1 MPFVKLDAG
10 ILDSSLWAE
19 APEIRVVFIT
29 ILAMTRPHG
38 VCEATAPGIARRA
51 NLPLKLVRTALST
64 LEAPDP
70 DSRSAE
76 DQGRRLVRVD
86 GGYRVVNYTK
96 YRDKDHS
103 ATERKRRQRQR
114 SRRDTVTSRRDIV
127 TVTQGEG
134 EAETEAY
141 PERGEG
147 GGRGGQGENQ
157 PPARVSRAE
166 TEARDRAARELLSQC
181 QGMAKELGW
190 SVSQVVRRVST
201 IPSGNGHPEKSFDD
215 PRKPGISLG
224 WIEASLAALR
234 EVRVNLT
241 RPPPL

>member
-19 APEIRVVFIT
+19 APETRVVFIT

-38 VCEATAPGIARRA
+38 VCEATAPGIAHRA
-51 NLPLKLVRTALST
+51 NLPLRVVRTALSK

-70 DSRSAE
+70 DSRSTVGE
-76 DQGRRLVRVD
+76 GRRIVRID

-96 YRDKDHS
+96 YRDKDHG

-134 EAETEAY
+134 EAEAEAN
-141 PERGEG
+141 PERREG
-147 GGRGGQGENQ
+147 GGRGGQGENR
-157 PPARVSRAE
+157 PPAQVSRAE
-166 TEARDRAARELLSQC
+166 SEARDGAALELLSEC
-181 QGMAKELGW
+181 QGIAQRLGW
-190 SVSQVVRRVST
+190 SVSQVIRKVSA
-201 IPSGNGHPEKSFDD
+201 IPAGNGHPEKSFDD
-215 PRKPGISLG
+215 PRKSGISLG

-234 EVRVNLT
+234 EIEASLLRA
-241 RPPPL
+241 PPL

>member
-38 VCEATAPGIARRA
+38 VCEATAPGIAHRA
-51 NLPLKLVRTALST
+51 NLPLRVVRTALSK

-70 DSRSAE
+70 DSRSTE
-76 DQGRRLVRVD
+76 GEGRRIVRSD

-96 YRDKDHS
+96 YREKDHTC
-103 ATERKRRQRQR
+103 TERKRRQRQR
-114 SRRDTVTSRRDIV
+114 SRRDTVTSRRDTV

-134 EAETEAY
+134 EAEAEAY
-141 PERGEG
+141 PERREG
-147 GGRGGQGENQ
+147 GGRGGQENR
-157 PPARVSRAE
+157 PPAQVSRAE
-166 TEARDRAARELLSQC
+166 PEARDRAALELLNEC
-181 QGMAKELGW
+181 QETAQRLGW
-190 SVSQVVRRVST
+190 SVSQVVRKVSA
-201 IPSGNGHPEKSFDD
+201 IPAGNGHPEKSFDD

-234 EVRVNLT
+234 EVRATLL